1 MDNNNDKLF
10 YKKNFIWE
18 KLNNDERT
26 DVFKM
31 GDDYRV
37 FMDASKTERL
47 TIKEIVKRAEAE
59 GFVNIESKK
68 DLKPGDKIYY
78 VNKAKNA
85 VLVVVGKESIEKGM
99 SIVGSHVDS
108 PRIDLKQNP
117 LYEKHGISLLK
128 THYYGGIRKYQW
140 VTIPLALYGT
150 VVKTNGEV
158 IDIAIGDDDNDPVF
172 YITDLL
178 PHLAKD
184 QNDKKLSEAIEG
196 EGLNVIIGSLP
207 SLNDSEDED
216 KDKNDD
222 KKFKL
227 NVLKILNEKYGMI
240 EEDFLTAEIEIVPAG
255 KARDVGIDRG
265 MLMAYGHDDRV
276 CAYTSLVAIL
286 ELESPQKTAIALF
299 SDKEE
304 IGSVGNTGMQ
314 SAFFNNM
321 VAEMIEM
328 QNNGNY
334 SELSLKRA
342 LANSSM
348 LSSDVAAGVDPTY
361 PHVTELQN
369 APIMGQGVAMVK
381 YTGSRGK
388 SGANDAN
395 AEYIGKLRKLFNENE
410 VIWQPAELGKVD
422 QGGGGTIAYIMANF
436 NMDVVDLGVPV
447 LSMHAP
453 FEIISKTDLYMTYKA
468 YKVFYNK
475 Y

>member
-1 MDNNNDKLF
+1 MNNNRLF
-10 YKKNFIWE
+10 YRKHFIWE
-18 KLNNDERT
+18 KLNNDERN
-26 DVFKM
+26 DVFKL
-31 GDDYRV
+31 GDDYRA
-37 FMDASKTERL
+37 FIDASKTERL
-47 TIKEIVKRAEAE
+47 SIKEIVKRAEAN
-59 GFVNIESKK
+59 GFVNLESKK
-68 DLKPGDKIYY
+68 DLKPGDKLYY
-78 VNKAKNA
+78 VNKEKNA
-85 VLVVVGKESIEKGM
+85 VLAVIGKESIEKGM
-99 SIVGSHVDS
+99 NIVGSHVDS
-108 PRIDLKQNP
+108 PRIDIKQNP

-150 VVKTNGEV
+150 VVKANG
-158 IDIAIGDDDNDPVF
+158 DIVDVAIGDDENDPVF

-207 SLNDSEDED
+207 AADESD
-216 KDKNDD
+216 DENKKDD

-240 EEDFLTAEIEIVPAG
+240 EEDFQTAELEIVPAG

-265 MLMAYGHDDRV
+265 MIMAYGHDDRV
-276 CAYTSLVAIL
+276 CAYTSLKAII
-286 ELESPQKTAIALF
+286 ELESTDKTAIALF

-304 IGSVGNTGMQ
+304 VGSNGNTGMH

-321 VAEMIEM
+321 VAELIAL
-328 QNNGNY
+328 QNNGDY
-334 SELSLKRA
+334 CELSLKRA

-361 PHVTELQN
+361 PQVTELQN

-395 AEYIGKLRKLFNENE
+395 AEYIGKLRRMFNDNG

-422 QGGGGTIAYIMANF
+422 QGGGGTIAYILANY
-436 NMDVVDLGVPV
+436 NMDVVDIGVPV

-453 FEIISKTDLYMTYKA
+453 YEIISKTDLYMTYKA
-468 YKVFYNK
+468 YKIFYNNF
-475 Y
+475 

>member
-1 MDNNNDKLF
+1 MDKENNLF
-10 YKKNFIWE
+10 YKKHFIWE
-18 KLNNDERT
+18 KLNDGERSE
-26 DVFKM
+26 VFEI
-31 GDDYRV
+31 GDDYRA

-47 TIKEIVKRAEAE
+47 SIKEIIKRAEAS
-59 GFVNIESKK
+59 GFVCLENITDVKT
-68 DLKPGDKIYY
+68 GDKIYY
-78 VNKAKNA
+78 INKEKNA
-85 VLVVVGKESIEKGM
+85 VLAVIGKQSIEEGM
-99 SIVGSHVDS
+99 NIVGSHVDS

-150 VVKTNGEV
+150 VVKANGEI
-158 IDIAIGDDDNDPVF
+158 IDVAIGDDDNDPVF

-207 SLNDSEDED
+207 SLCEEDD
-216 KDKNDD
+216 KDKKDD

-240 EEDFLTAEIEIVPAG
+240 EEDFQTAELEIVPAG

-265 MLMAYGHDDRV
+265 MIMAYGHDDRV
-276 CAYTSLVAIL
+276 CAYTSLKAIL
-286 ELESPQKTAIALF
+286 ELESVDKTAIALF

-304 IGSVGNTGMQ
+304 IGSVGNTGMH

-321 VAEMIEM
+321 VAELIAL

-334 SELSLKRA
+334 CELSLKRA

-361 PHVTELQN
+361 PQVTEFQN

-395 AEYIGKLRKLFNENE
+395 AEYIGKLRKLFNENK
-410 VIWQPAELGKVD
+410 VMWQPAELGKVD
-422 QGGGGTIAYIMANF
+422 QGGGGTIAYIMANY

-468 YKVFYNK
+468 YKTFYNNF
-475 Y
+475 

>member
-1 MDNNNDKLF
+1 MDKDKLF
-10 YKKNFIWE
+10 YKKNYIWE
-18 KLNNDERT
+18 KLNNDERK
-26 DVFKM
+26 DVFAL
-31 GDDYRV
+31 GDDYRI

-47 TIKEIVKRAEAE
+47 SIKEIIKRAEAD
-59 GFVNIESKK
+59 GFVCLDHIKEV
-68 DLKPGDKIYY
+68 KPGDKIYY
-78 VNKAKNA
+78 INKEKNA
-85 VLVVVGKESIEKGM
+85 VLVVMGKEDIEKGM
-99 SIVGSHVDS
+99 NIVGSHVDS
-108 PRIDLKQNP
+108 PRLDLKANP
-117 LYEKHGISLLK
+117 LYEANGISLLK

-150 VVKTNGEV
+150 VVKANGEV
-158 IDIAIGDDDNDPVF
+158 IDIAIGDEDNDPIF

-196 EGLNVIIGSLP
+196 EALNVIIGSLP
-207 SLNDSEDED
+207 ALNETDD
-216 KDKNDD
+216 KDEKND

-240 EEDFLTAEIEIVPAG
+240 EEDFQTAEFEIVPAG
-255 KARDVGIDRG
+255 KSRDVGIDRG
-265 MLMAYGHDDRV
+265 MIMAYGHDDRV
-276 CAYTSLVAIL
+276 CAYTSLKAIM
-286 ELESPQKTAIALF
+286 ELENPDKTAVALF
-299 SDKEE
+299 ADKEE
-304 IGSVGNTGMQ
+304 IGSVGNTGMH
-314 SAFFNNM
+314 SVFFNNM
-321 VAEMIEM
+321 VAELLSI

-334 SELSLKRA
+334 NELMLKRA

-348 LSSDVAAGVDPTY
+348 LSSDVSAGVDPTY
-361 PHVTELQN
+361 PQVTEIQN

-395 AEYIGKLRKLFNENE
+395 AEYIGKLRKLFNEND

-422 QGGGGTIAYIMANF
+422 QGGGGTIAYIMANY

-468 YKVFYNK
+468 YKTFYNNF
-475 Y
+475 

>member
-1 MDNNNDKLF
+1 MDNDKLF
-10 YKKNFIWE
+10 YKKHYIWE
-18 KLNNDERT
+18 ELNNDERK
-26 DVFKM
+26 DVFKLS
-31 GDDYRV
+31 DDYRA

-47 TIKEIVKRAEAE
+47 SIKEIIKRAEAN
-59 GFVNIESKK
+59 GFVCLENIKEV
-68 DLKPGDKIYY
+68 KPGAKIYY
-78 VNKAKNA
+78 INKEKNA
-85 VLVVVGKESIEKGM
+85 VLAVIGKESIENGM
-99 SIVGSHVDS
+99 NIVGSHVDS

-150 VVKTNGEV
+150 VVKANGEV

-207 SLNDSEDED
+207 SLKETDKEDE
-216 KDKNDD
+216 KED

-240 EEDFLTAEIEIVPAG
+240 EEDFQTAELEIVPAG
-255 KARDVGIDRG
+255 KSRDVGIDRG
-265 MLMAYGHDDRV
+265 MIMAYGHDDRV
-276 CAYTSLVAIL
+276 CAYTSLQAII
-286 ELESPQKTAIALF
+286 ELENPEKTAIALF
-299 SDKEE
+299 ADKEE
-304 IGSVGNTGMQ
+304 IGSVGNTGMH

-321 VAEMIEM
+321 VAEMIAM

-334 SELSLKRA
+334 SELSLKRS
-342 LANSSM
+342 LAKSSM
-348 LSSDVAAGVDPTY
+348 LSSDVSAGVDPTY
-361 PHVTELQN
+361 PQVTELQN

-395 AEYIGKLRKLFNENE
+395 AEYIGKLRKLFNENN
-410 VIWQPAELGKVD
+410 VMWQPAELGKVD

-468 YKVFYNK
+468 YKTFYNNFK
-475 Y
+475 

>member
-1 MDNNNDKLF
+1 MNKDKLF
-10 YKKNFIWE
+10 YKKHYIWE
-18 KLNNDERT
+18 KLNNEERKE
-26 DVFKM
+26 VFSL
-31 GDDYRV
+31 GDDYRL

-47 TIKEIVKRAEAE
+47 SIKEIIKRAEAS
-59 GFVNIESKK
+59 GFVNIEDKK
-68 DLKPGDKIYY
+68 EIKPGDRIYY
-78 VNKAKNA
+78 VNRAKSA
-85 VLVVVGKESIEKGM
+85 VLAVIGNEDLEKGM
-99 SIVGSHVDS
+99 NIVGSHVDS

-150 VVKTNGEV
+150 VVKENGEV
-158 IDIAIGDDDNDPVF
+158 IDIAIGDDENDPVF

-184 QNDKKLSEAIEG
+184 QNDKKLSEAIQG

-207 SLNDSEDED
+207 SLEENDNEDE
-216 KDKNDD
+216 KKD

-240 EEDFLTAEIEIVPAG
+240 EEDFQTAELEIVPAG
-255 KARDVGIDRG
+255 KSKDVGIDRG
-265 MLMAYGHDDRV
+265 MIMAYGHDDRV
-276 CAYTSLVAIL
+276 CAYTSLKAII
-286 ELESPQKTAIALF
+286 ELEKTNKTAIALF

-314 SAFFNNM
+314 SAFFINMLAELIALQNKGANN
-321 VAEMIEM
+321 
-328 QNNGNY
+328 
-334 SELSLKRA
+334 ELILRRA
-342 LANSSM
+342 LTNSSM
-348 LSSDVAAGVDPTY
+348 LSSDVSAGVDPTY
-361 PHVTELQN
+361 PDVTEIQN

-395 AEYIGKLRKLFNENE
+395 AEFIGKLRKLFNEND

-422 QGGGGTIAYIMANF
+422 QGGGGTIAYILANL

-468 YKVFYNK
+468 YKTFYSRF
-475 Y
+475 